1 MLTALILVALA
12 TPPSAVQA
20 KIRGSIEAT
29 LTREVGSDGPAL
41 AAQVAR
47 LIRWRGDVIHD
58 VHPRDELSV
67 LWETDEAGEPL
78 LVALSFRG
86 AEIELEAHRF
96 SDASSVQRYYD
107 QDGLLV
113 EPMLEDH
120 PVPAYD
126 QITEDVQSGR
136 GRRTHHGID
145 LKADEGTP
153 IYLPYDATVYRVNW
167 LTHVNGNCV
176 EVKYRKTGI
185 IARFL
190 HLQSVAKE
198 IVPGHTLKAGTEIG
212 TVGNTGRSSAPH
224 LHYELRTSS
233 GVVLRP
239 VEVHGTRQSMV
250 EPEHGASFRAT
261 VERNRRALEGGK
273 LVSL

>member
-1 MLTALILVALA
+1 MLTALILAALA
-12 TPPSAVQA
+12 TPPSAAQA

-29 LTREVGSDGPAL
+29 LTRKVGSDGPAL

-47 LIRWRGDVIHD
+47 LLRWRGDVVHD
-58 VHPRDELSV
+58 VHPRDELSL
-67 LWETDEAGEPL
+67 LWETDDAGEPI
-78 LVALSFRG
+78 LVALTYRG
-86 AEIELEAHRF
+86 AELELEAHRF
-96 SDASSVQRYYD
+96 TDASGVARYYD
-107 QDGLLV
+107 PDGLLV

-120 PVPAYD
+120 PVPDYE

-136 GRRTHHGID
+136 GRRTHNGID
-145 LKADEGTP
+145 LKAEEGTP

-167 LTHVNGNCV
+167 LTHINGNCL
-176 EVKYRKTGI
+176 EVKYRESGI
-185 IARFL
+185 FARFL
-190 HLQSVAKE
+190 HLDAVASGLR
-198 IVPGHTLKAGTEIG
+198 PGQTLRAGTEIG

-239 VEVHGTRQSMV
+239 VEVHGTRTATV
-250 EPEHGASFRAT
+250 APDRGAAFRAT
-261 VERNRRALEGGK
+261 VERNRRVLAGGP